1 MTYIEQG
8 LTANENILYKISYF
22 WLARW
27 EVWALFIMSFFIG
40 AFFNEE
46 AGLIIFVYAGY
57 RHLVIKTTERAVT
70 NVRIIQKKG
79 IVSRTTEEIKFDSI
93 ETVTVHQSII
103 ERLLDTGTVC
113 VTGRGGISINLS
125 NLDDPLTVKKE
136 IDKIYLK

>member
-1 MTYIEQG
+1 MTYIEQS
-8 LTANENILYKISYF
+8 LTANESILYKISYF

-27 EVWALFIMSFFIG
+27 EVWALFVMSVFIG

-79 IVSRTTEEIKFDSI
+79 IISRVTEEIKFDSI
-93 ETVTVHQSII
+93 ETVTVHQTIF

-113 VTGRGGISINLS
+113 ITGRGGIYINLS
-125 NLDDPLTVKKE
+125 NLDEPLTVKKE

>member
-1 MTYIEQG
+1 
-8 LTANENILYKISYF
+8 
-22 WLARW
+22 
-27 EVWALFIMSFFIG
+27 MSFFVG

-46 AGLIIFVYAGY
+46 AGLFIFVYAGY

-70 NVRIIQKKG
+70 SMRIIQKTG
-79 IVSRTTEEIKFDSI
+79 IVSRVTEEIKFDSI
-93 ETVTVHQSII
+93 ETVTVHQTVF

-113 VTGRGGISINLS
+113 ITGRGGIVINLS

>member
-27 EVWALFIMSFFIG
+27 EVWALFFMSFFVG

-46 AGLIIFVYAGY
+46 AGLFIFVYAGY

-70 NVRIIQKKG
+70 SMRIIQKTG
-79 IVSRTTEEIKFDSI
+79 IISRVTEEIKFDSI
-93 ETVTVHQSII
+93 ETVTVHQTVF

-113 VTGRGGISINLS
+113 ITGRGGIIINLS